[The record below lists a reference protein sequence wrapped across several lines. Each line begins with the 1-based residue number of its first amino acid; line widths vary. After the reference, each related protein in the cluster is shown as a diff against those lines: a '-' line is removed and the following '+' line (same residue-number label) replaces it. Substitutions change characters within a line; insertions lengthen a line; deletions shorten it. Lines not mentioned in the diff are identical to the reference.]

1 MIDEVLERLIQ
12 LGILSAN
19 SQAAITASF
28 GGTINIDIRGKND
41 EHFYVKISQKFDVL
55 DEYQRISSLPN
66 SLDRWICRPI
76 SLFKV
81 AGQHALVL
89 PGVAHRLIRREKV
102 LNSKGPERRAIL
114 EFFSVSSAA
123 LVSQDR
129 NRLKKE
135 LQRTQEELGI
145 ELDQKFLGKWQVKLD
160 AEYLCDMSGV
170 SQHGDFALNNL
181 GWTRTGLHVFDWE
194 EFSNTNI
201 PGFDLTTFLISIV
214 DFDPIRITGILEKT
228 SDEAGRFARD
238 ACDAIGLHWSQYK
251 ALFPIHLVT
260 LQVLRRRYC
269 LAKVHVDRLV
279 RGLRE
284 LA

>member
-1 MIDEVLERLIQ
+1 M
-12 LGILSAN
+12 
-19 SQAAITASF
+19 
-28 GGTINIDIRGKND
+28 KND
-41 EHFYVKISQKFDVL
+41 GRITDHDIFSDISKTIHGALSRIRNENHMNTGLAQNRVSAATAKLPEEVKRLGVTTEK
-55 DEYQRISSLPN
+55 SLPTMT
-66 SLDRWICRPI
+66 L
-76 SLFKV
+76 
-81 AGQHALVL
+81 
-89 PGVAHRLIRREKV
+89 LIT
-102 LNSKGPERRAIL
+102 L
-114 EFFSVSSAA
+114 SS
-123 LVSQDR
+123 DGR
-129 NRLKKE
+129 Y
-135 LQRTQEELGI
+135 
-145 ELDQKFLGKWQVKLD
+145 DQKFLGKWQVKLD